1 MPTVETPAPPDLS
14 DLLNEVSAD
23 AKKFWRA
30 QRDYTYLVASEKTAR
45 AGRSMVGGVVALA
58 LASITIIMLSMA
70 GAYRIGE
77 LLGSIALGFLA
88 VGAGYLVLLLLFFL
102 LWKSVIGNK
111 VQLAIINAFHDND

>member
-1 MPTVETPAPPDLS
+1 
-14 DLLNEVSAD
+14 
-23 AKKFWRA
+23 
-30 QRDYTYLVASEKTAR
+30 
-45 AGRSMVGGVVALA
+45 MVGGVVALA